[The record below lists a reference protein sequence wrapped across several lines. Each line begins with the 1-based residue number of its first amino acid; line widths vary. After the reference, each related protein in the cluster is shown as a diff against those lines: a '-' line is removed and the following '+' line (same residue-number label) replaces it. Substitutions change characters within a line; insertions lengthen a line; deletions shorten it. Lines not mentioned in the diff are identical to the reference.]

1 MATRESQKRAVANY
15 DKKNTIGIYL
25 KLNKT
30 TDADIIEMLE
40 QAENKQGLIKQLLRE
55 HTKKGNAAKNT
66 RTRK

>member
-1 MATRESQKRAVANY
+1 MATQAQKRAVANY

-40 QAENKQGLIKQLLRE
+40 QAENKQGFIKELLRDFM
-55 HTKKGNAAKNT
+55 KKGK
-66 RTRK
+66 